1 MQSILPDN
9 IALTVGT
16 KTPDEVS
23 QVLAGDKNTLAD
35 NLALLGR
42 YYKIKI
48 WFTEPV
54 LVYYAGQWK
63 TIVEGDRTTKTRKLQ
78 KEITEHVFNGFFIG
92 ENTCRLCYK
101 KKTNGRYGH
110 PVDFL
115 DKIKKWELVLDNK
128 AIDKFNDYDAF
139 LRRFDLQFIT
149 EAEVKKLWNSKS
161 NQHGGQYRPSDF
173 RQMGPQGKKVMQ
185 RFLNTFTH
193 IDNPD
198 TTKYHV
204 TKDGTNYT
212 EYYRT
217 HHHSG
222 RDISIS
228 HNAIVPYVW
237 YSSEYQG
244 CGNGSYGLV
253 ATKNMWLHLVDD

>member
-1 MQSILPDN
+1 MISTLPDN
-9 IALTVGT
+9 IALTVGD
-16 KTPDEVS
+16 KTPDVVAKALTEEDNS
-23 QVLAGDKNTLAD
+23 LAD

-42 YYKIKI
+42 HYKIKI
-48 WFTEPV
+48 EFTEPV
-54 LVYYAGQWK
+54 VVYIQGKWVSA
-63 TIVEGDRTTKTRKLQ
+63 VEGDRTIRTRRLH
-78 KEITEHVFNGFFIG
+78 KEVTEHIFNGFFNQG
-92 ENTCRLCYK
+92 TLCYK
-101 KKTNGRYGH
+101 KKMNGRYGY
-110 PVDFL
+110 PVTFL

-128 AIDKFNDYDAF
+128 AVNKFNDYDDF

-149 EAEVKKLWNSKS
+149 EAEVKKLWNGTSA
-161 NQHGGQYRPSDF
+161 QHGGQYRPSDF
-173 RQMGPQGKKVMQ
+173 RQMGKQGKKVMQ

-198 TTKYHV
+198 TTRYHV
-204 TKDGTNYT
+204 TKDSTNYT

-237 YSSEYQG
+237 YSSEYAG

-253 ATKNMWLHLVDD
+253 ATKNTWIHLEDD